1 MTAFKRITNQEMEVL
16 AAYMD
21 DEVREEVH
29 FKFAPCTNEEFLVQV
44 ILRNGLSK
52 DFVEEVLEVG
62 FWEIER
68 TFRLIDSIKSFIQ
81 LNNIIQY
88 TKIAYPNR
96 ELCTEYSE
104 KGTEYRWYLNRYST
118 ELESLKKQYPKFWVL
133 SDLKE
138 EFPEVDYCFESDR
151 VFYTWMGVI
160 L

>member
-1 MTAFKRITNQEMEVL
+1 MREFYRITNEQMKALEV
-16 AAYMD
+16 YMD
-21 DEVREEVH
+21 EDVKEEVH
-29 FKFAPCTNEEFLVQV
+29 FKFASCTNEEFLVQV

-52 DFVEEVLEVG
+52 DFVEEVLEAG

-68 TFRLIDSIKSFIQ
+68 TLRMIDTIKSFIQ

-88 TKIAYPNR
+88 TKIVYPNR

-104 KGTEYRWYLNRYST
+104 KGTEYRWYLNRYAT
-118 ELESLKKQYPKFWVL
+118 ELESLKKQYTKFVVL

-151 VFYTWMGVI
+151 VFYTWMGEI